1 MHNRDLD
8 SAVAAGIISA
18 DQAAALRAH
27 ALGAAPA
34 VAADGTAPEGG
45 GIGVDEENFRL
56 LTGFNDIFV
65 AIAAVL
71 LLVAL
76 AWIGA
81 QTSGRGA
88 PVPSP
93 LAGFL
98 PAAAAWGL
106 AEYFTKRR
114 RMALPS
120 IILLIAFVLGVLVGT
135 GFTVASIHEAT
146 NRNDP
151 SGALGSAYAAIAA
164 AVTAGAAYLHWRRF
178 RVPITVAVG
187 SVVAVGGVIALVLIP
202 VAPTGGAERL
212 FLPLLFVGGVAL
224 FALAMWWDGSDR
236 ERLTRRSDVAFWLH
250 LAAAPAIAHAV
261 FNGLGVTN
269 GDLSV
274 GTALGVL
281 ALYIAFALLALAI
294 DRRALLVS
302 GLAYVLYAMSRLFE
316 EFGAVGLNIALTGLV
331 IGSALLLL
339 SAFWHPIRRA
349 VVHALPASLQHRLP
363 VLERAALSPR
373 PA

>member
-1 MHNRDLD
+1 MHDRDLEG
-8 SAVAAGIISA
+8 AVAAGIISA
-18 DQAAALRAH
+18 DQAAALRARTER
-27 ALGAAPA
+27 GAMSPA
-34 VAADGTAPEGG
+34 IAADGTAPG
-45 GIGVDEENFRL
+45 GVDEENFRL

-81 QTSGRGA
+81 QLDLNGQGE
-88 PVPSP
+88 VPSF

-120 IILLIAFVLGVLVGT
+120 IVLLLAFLGGVLAGTGLLIATVMESSGVQDPGEQTSALLASLMLAI
-135 GFTVASIHEAT
+135 TV
-146 NRNDP
+146 
-151 SGALGSAYAAIAA
+151 
-164 AVTAGAAYLHWRRF
+164 GAAYIHWRRF
-178 RVPITVAVG
+178 RVPITVAAG
-187 SVVAVGGVIALVLIP
+187 AVPAAGVVIALILSTTSEP
-202 VAPTGGAERL
+202 ERW
-212 FLPLLFVGGVAL
+212 FLPLLFLGGVAL
-224 FALAMWWDGSDR
+224 FVLAMWWDGSDR

-269 GDLSV
+269 GDLEI
-274 GTALGVL
+274 GTALAVL

-316 EFGAVGLNIALTGLV
+316 EFGAVGLNVALTGLV

-349 VVHALPASLQHRLP
+349 VVGTLPGGVQARLP
-363 VLERAALSPR
+363 VLERTATPQ